1 MCFSAAASFA
11 ASAVLL
17 VLGGAS
23 MGVVRKR
30 SELPFAAIPL
40 IFALQQFSE
49 GLVWLGL
56 DHGRPGL
63 SAAMAQVFAFFA
75 LVLWPAYVPLTVWL
89 AEPVGR
95 RRRALAWV
103 AGGGA
108 VVSAGLLLIFLA
120 WPVTVEQRAYHLEYR
135 SAPFLGVGATALYLG
150 VTTLSLLMSTQPW
163 IRRFGVLVLLAFALT
178 AVLYAGWFVSVWC
191 FFAAVVSSVVCL
203 QLLARRRRERL
214 ARRVGVSVTS
224 TMA

>member
-1 MCFSAAASFA
+1 MCFSAVASFT

-17 VLGGAS
+17 ALGAASLGA
-23 MGVVRKR
+23 VRKN

-49 GLVWLGL
+49 GLVWYGF
-56 DHGRPGL
+56 DHGRPEL
-63 SAAMAQVFAFFA
+63 SAAMAQVFAFVA
-75 LVLWPAYVPLTVWL
+75 LVLWPVYVPLTVWL
-89 AEPVGR
+89 AEPLGR

-108 VVSAGLLLIFLA
+108 LVSCGLLLVFLT
-120 WPVTVEQRAYHLEYR
+120 WPLTVQPQSHHLEYR
-135 SAPFLGVGATALYLG
+135 SAPFLGVGAMVLYMG
-150 VTTLSLLMSTQPW
+150 ATTLSLLMSTQPW

-191 FFAAVVSSVVCL
+191 FFAALVSSSVCL
-203 QLLARRRRERL
+203 HLLARRRRERL
-214 ARRVGVSVTS
+214 ARQVGVSVTS